1 MTTIELICV
10 LHAIVAEPSIAAR
23 GEDQSL
29 NWGYID
35 DRHALIQEAV
45 DLAEQVLIDEEGER
59 DIQAEVTLALAG
71 FPVRCIERDRRG
83 WLIGA
88 IETEKGLITYG

>member
-1 MTTIELICV
+1 MKLICV
-10 LHAIVAEPSIAAR
+10 LHAIEAEPAIEAR

-29 NWGYID
+29 NWGNID
-35 DRHALIQEAV
+35 DRHPLIQEAV
-45 DLAEQVLIDEEGER
+45 DLAEQVLIDENGQR
-59 DIQAEVTLALAG
+59 DTLAEVTLALAG
-71 FPVRCIERDRRG
+71 FPVRCIEKDRHG